1 MGRLPNSLEM
11 RMGTQR
17 FIGCDQRPAAVERSG
32 GDEAISR
39 IPVLK
44 DGAVS
49 DVNQVDGLRQSG

>member
-1 MGRLPNSLEM
+1 
-11 RMGTQR
+11 MGTQR

-44 DGAVS
+44 
-49 DVNQVDGLRQSG
+49 